1 MDDQDREKAE
11 YIFSAISMALTEHGK
26 VFPTYIMIVDG
37 QLLPVLVAEKGEMS
51 LAEYEEIVH
60 LAAQQTQPEAM
71 MLICEQWMVA
81 KDQNDP
87 EVQLLIDGVM
97 KASDHEDKKSYL
109 TLIYTNK
116 NGESESLIAEID
128 SDPAGTRF
136 TRDHSWIKDCVSN
149 MIRPW
154 TQHTFSV

>member
-1 MDDQDREKAE
+1 MDDEHREKAE

-87 EVQLLIDGVM
+87 EVQLLIDGV
-97 KASDHEDKKSYL
+97 S
-109 TLIYTNK
+109 
-116 NGESESLIAEID
+116 
-128 SDPAGTRF
+128 R
-136 TRDHSWIKDCVSN
+136 
-149 MIRPW
+149 
-154 TQHTFSV
+154 